1 MSRLGN
7 VQPSE
12 ILENPNMLL
21 KVMREDYIANQF
33 RLETVEERLD
43 SLQVEMQRRFDTIS
57 GQVDKVGKQVFR
69 DPIKETGYIPP

>member
-1 MSRLGN
+1 MDVTKIFLSRLGN

-43 SLQVEMQRRFDTIS
+43 SL
-57 GQVDKVGKQVFR
+57 
-69 DPIKETGYIPP
+69 